1 MKKQTELIN
10 LDDNG
15 LAILQQTKHELE
27 KIALNLNSKL
37 DRLTEYEALYKMK
50 YLIDYRMQCIKDL
63 ALETF
68 LEKYEGSQSE
78 KENGFTAT
86 VRQLTDVIYSDE
98 VKELET
104 EIKAR
109 QSQLK
114 QMRERESKTADR
126 TVKGEVLALT
136 MH

>member
-10 LDDNG
+10 LDNNAT
-15 LAILQQTKHELE
+15 AILGITKAGLE
-27 KIALNLNSKL
+27 KTALNLKSEL
-37 DRLTEYEALYKMK
+37 DNLTLYEALYKLK
-50 YLIDYRMQCIKDL
+50 YLIDYKMQCIKDQ

-68 LEKYEGSQSE
+68 LEKYKGSQSE

-104 EIKAR
+104 EIKAL

>member
-1 MKKQTELIN
+1 MKKTELIN
-10 LDDNG
+10 LDNNG
-15 LAILQQTKHELE
+15 IAILQQTKHELE

-126 TVKGEVLALT
+126 TVKGEVLSLM